1 MNELKVEL
9 GNLEAF

>member
-9 GNLEAF
+9 GSSEVF